1 MAESVVHRTGV
12 LPANGE
18 KRDWDLSS
26 AYSEAGHLI
35 PDLAPGLGAV
45 KFKEF
50 HNLAANQFSRIV
62 KATGKM
68 NGPYTVGVG
77 IFDIEYPKNYKGFVI
92 TPKNVDDGPRYFR
105 QIQAVFESWDFFPS
119 LFPAKHHQTKSRKN
133 RRA

>member
-1 MAESVVHRTGV
+1 M
-12 LPANGE
+12 
-18 KRDWDLSS
+18 
-26 AYSEAGHLI
+26 
-35 PDLAPGLGAV
+35 
-45 KFKEF
+45 
-50 HNLAANQFSRIV
+50 
-62 KATGKM
+62 
-68 NGPYTVGVG
+68 G